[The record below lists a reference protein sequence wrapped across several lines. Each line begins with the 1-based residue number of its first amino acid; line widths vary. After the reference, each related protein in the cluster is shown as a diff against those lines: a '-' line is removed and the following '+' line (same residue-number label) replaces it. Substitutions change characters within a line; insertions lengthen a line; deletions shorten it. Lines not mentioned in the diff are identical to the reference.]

1 MIRYAALLTT
11 ILLVAS
17 AAVRAQGIA
26 TTESRPLGPADSS
39 IVLAHELVVPGSLTL
54 TLDSVYVLQPT
65 LDYDVDE
72 RFGLVR
78 FTPFF
83 LRLLADTTRSHA
95 IVAAYRYRSIR
106 LPAEVYR
113 RRLVALVDSAGGTRS
128 VAEERP
134 GSSSSLFGGGFKQS
148 GGIVRG
154 FTVGSNRDLSLQSR
168 LWLQF
173 SGRITEDV
181 EVLGAVTDEQT
192 PIQPEGNTQTLREVD
207 NIFIEFRSPYVG
219 GTVGKFT
226 AASNA
231 TEWTAFSR
239 KLQGIKA
246 VGRYGR
252 YGMTEVVAAVSPGK
266 FHTMQIA
273 GRERDQ
279 GPYRLTGPSGERTI
293 LVLAGTER
301 VFVDGLAMVRGENND
316 YVIDYSTGEVFFQTR
331 RIITSASRITVDF
344 EYTDRQYSRSFISV
358 ANTGWLFDSTM
369 TVTANYIRE
378 ADDPDGTI
386 DITLSDDDRA
396 LLASAGGDR
405 ERAVR
410 SGAVL
415 VGRNDTSRGLYYR
428 RDTTINGEMQSIYV
442 YAPEDSR
449 SVYSVSFSVAADG
462 RGDYRNVA
470 FGQYEFVGKGLGTYL
485 PITYLPMPQIRQI
498 FSVGTTARVSRGVQF
513 NAQLAFSDASLNRF
527 SLDPDARLRG
537 LAFSGS
543 TIGQIDSL
551 RIGGTSLG
559 ALRFTGTARYLDA
572 GFQPIERLGDV
583 EFNNRWNT
591 RSRIGESR
599 LDDFVS
605 EAALTWA
612 PVRRLEISGSGGYLR
627 RGAIFSSLRQQYG
640 AQFFGDTSLP
650 SIDYT
655 LELIGT
661 RDTLVGRQRSRWMK
675 HRGGTSY
682 RIGALTPGFRVEM
695 EDREDRSGTT
705 LTDTLYPGSFRFVE
719 LGPDL
724 RLELPFLTALARV
737 RYRLDD
743 SVHYGIGDTA
753 GFLRDGASQTY
764 TFRGELRGVRDLSS
778 TLDFT
783 WRRKTYDS
791 IAGLDPRL
799 RLGAAT
805 ILARS
810 QTRWSGLDRAV
821 DLDALYEVQTEQ
833 RARLQR
839 VFVRVP
845 FGQGQYVWID
855 YDGNGIPTEEEYR
868 DAFAGEGEYVRFELP
883 TDELFPVIDLR
894 SSLRLKLSPRR
905 FFASGS
911 SADRLLAPV
920 TTETY
925 LRVEE
930 KSQTARESDIY
941 LLQLGAFQNAQTTL
955 DGSSIVQ
962 QDVNLFEGSPEYSF
976 RLRYLDR
983 SGLTRL
989 AGGFGEA
996 VEDRRD
1002 LERSLRAR
1010 WQPVVEIGL
1019 QLDLASGNALLTSTD
1034 TTSIRTFDLAT
1045 RSAASDFSYR
1055 PEQSLELGWRFR
1067 VVDAQDELPV
1077 QPRAALITTNQ
1088 VRAVYS
1094 LETRG
1099 RLRAELERT
1108 NVSGTNLG
1116 TNELALPYQLTE
1128 GYAIGDTWIGRLTFE
1143 YRFGANI
1150 QASVTYSGRAQ
1161 PPSNRVIHTG
1171 QAELRAFF

>member
-1 MIRYAALLTT
+1 MIRSLL
-11 ILLVAS
+11 LLSSVFLVAS
-17 AAVRAQGIA
+17 HVVRAQGIA
-26 TTESRPLGPADSS
+26 TVESRTLGATDSS
-39 IVLAHELVVPGSLTL
+39 MVLAHELVVPASLTL

-65 LDYDVDE
+65 LDYEVDA

-83 LRLLADTTRSHA
+83 RRLLADTSRTHTL
-95 IVAAYRYRSIR
+95 VTGYRYRSIR
-106 LPAEVYR
+106 LPREIYR
-113 RRLVALVDSAGGTRS
+113 RRLVTMTDSAGGTRS

-134 GSSSSLFGGGFKQS
+134 GTSSGLFGGNFKQS

-219 GTVGKFT
+219 GTIGKFT

-239 KLQGIKA
+239 KLQGVKA
-246 VGRYGR
+246 IGRYGR
-252 YGMTEVVAAVSPGK
+252 YGTTEVVAAVSPGK
-266 FHTMQIA
+266 FQTMQIP

-301 VFVDGLAMVRGENND
+301 VFIDGVAMIRGENND
-316 YVIDYSTGEVFFQTR
+316 YVIDYSTGEIFFQTR
-331 RIITSASRITVDF
+331 RVITSASRITVDF
-344 EYTDRQYSRSFISV
+344 EYTDRQYSRSFLSV
-358 ANTGWLFDSTM
+358 ANTGWLLDSSVTI
-369 TVTANYIRE
+369 TANYIRE

-386 DITLSDDDRA
+386 DISLSDEDRA
-396 LLASAGGDR
+396 LLASAGGNR
-405 ERAVR
+405 LLAVR
-410 SGAVL
+410 SGAIE
-415 VGRNDTSRGLYYR
+415 VGRSDTTRGLYYR
-428 RDTTINGEMQSIYV
+428 RDTTINGRTESIYV
-442 YAPEDSR
+442 YAPEDAR
-449 SVYSVSFSVAADG
+449 SIYSVNFSVGPDG

-470 FGQYEFVGKGLGTYL
+470 FGQYEYVGRGFGTYL
-485 PITYLPMPQIRQI
+485 PITFLPMPQLRQI
-498 FSVGTTARVSRGVQF
+498 FSVGTSARLSRGVQL
-513 NAQLAFSDASLNRF
+513 NAQVAYSDASLNRF
-527 SLDPDARLRG
+527 STDPSASLTG
-537 LAFSGS
+537 FAFSGNAV
-543 TIGQIDSL
+543 GQIDTL
-551 RIGGTSLG
+551 LVGGASLG
-559 ALRFTGTARYLDA
+559 GIRFSGTARFLDA

-599 LDDFVS
+599 LDDFVG
-605 EAALTWA
+605 EAALTWM
-612 PVRRLEISGSGGYLR
+612 PWRRLEVTASGGYLS
-627 RGAIFSSLRQQYG
+627 RGAIFSSLRQQYS
-640 AQFFGDTSLP
+640 AQLFGDTALP
-650 SIDYT
+650 SADYT
-655 LELIGT
+655 FELIGT

-675 HRGGTSY
+675 HRAGTSY
-682 RIGALTPGFRVEM
+682 RVGALTPGFRIEL
-695 EDREDRSGTT
+695 EDREDRSGGG

-724 RLELPFLTALARV
+724 RLDLPFMSALARA
-737 RYRLDD
+737 RYRIDD
-743 SVHYGIGDTA
+743 SVHYGVGDTA
-753 GFLRDGASQTY
+753 GFLRDGSAQTY
-764 TFRGELRGVRDLSS
+764 TLRGELRGVRDLSS

-783 WRRKTYDS
+783 YRRKSYDS

-799 RLGAAT
+799 RLGAGT

-810 QTRWSGLDRAV
+810 QTRWSGLDRAI

-845 FGQGQYVWID
+845 FGQGQYVWVD
-855 YDGNGIPTEEEYR
+855 VDGNGIPTEDEYR
-868 DAFAGEGEYVRFELP
+868 EAFAGEGEYVRFELP
-883 TDELFPVIDLR
+883 TDELFPVIDMR
-894 SSLRLKLSPRR
+894 SSLRLKLAPRR
-905 FFASGS
+905 FFAGGS
-911 SADRLLAPV
+911 SGDLLLAPI
-920 TTETY
+920 TSETY

-930 KSQTARESDIY
+930 KSQTEHESDIY
-941 LLQLGAFQNAQTTL
+941 LLRFGAFQNAATTL
-955 DGSSIVQ
+955 DGNSILQ
-962 QDVNLFEGSPEYSF
+962 QDLNLFEGNPEYSF

-983 SGLTRL
+983 NGLTRL
-989 AGGFGEA
+989 AGAVGET

-1010 WQPVVEIGL
+1010 WAPVTEIGL
-1019 QLDLASGNALLTSTD
+1019 QLDLASGNGLLTSTD
-1034 TTSIRTFDLAT
+1034 TTSIRTFDLT
-1045 RSAASDFSYR
+1045 TLSAASDFSYR
-1055 PEQSLELGWRFR
+1055 PEQSLELGWKFR
-1067 VVDAQDELPV
+1067 VVDAEDILPA
-1077 QPRAALITTNQ
+1077 QPRTALITTNE
-1088 VRAVYS
+1088 VRAIYS

-1099 RLRAELERT
+1099 RVRAELERT